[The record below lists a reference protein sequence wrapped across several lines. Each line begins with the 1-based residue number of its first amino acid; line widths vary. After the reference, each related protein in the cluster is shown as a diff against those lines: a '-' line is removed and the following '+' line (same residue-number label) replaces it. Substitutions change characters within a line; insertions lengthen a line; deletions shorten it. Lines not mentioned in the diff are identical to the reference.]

1 LPALACGGDLAA
13 TLGHEPFDCH
23 LRAVIQRY
31 GLMSLFRNVGYG
43 PHHQAIKPTGYD
55 DDADAVIPEAMA
67 QWRATYRALPEPHQ
81 IIAATII
88 WLIAAARTQSG
99 CVAWP
104 SHGRQPTQLRFSAQ
118 PMRWLTGA
126 CLLLFFPAG
135 EVLGD
140 APSHPS
146 EFRISPLGEEFFS
159 LEPELSFV
167 KPTMRNSQCLIQKK
181 TNRISVGGPAPGAT
195 MCATYALNNHHR
207 TPRRLPARLGKIPNA
222 ASPRLA
228 A

>member
-104 SHGRQPTQLRFSAQ
+104 SHGRRPTRLLISAQ
-118 PMRWLTGA
+118 PVRWPTGA
-126 CLLLFFPAG
+126 CLLPFIPAG
-135 EVLGD
+135 EDSAKAVPATLAGIENF
-140 APSHPS
+140 AARSGAFGRLLMARGFAERIVERTTKHKTVGPSRRRRCVRS
-146 EFRISPLGEEFFS
+146 SPHS
-159 LEPELSFV
+159 NFV
-167 KPTMRNSQCLIQKK
+167 D
-181 TNRISVGGPAPGAT
+181 
-195 MCATYALNNHHR
+195 
-207 TPRRLPARLGKIPNA
+207 
-222 ASPRLA
+222 
-228 A
+228 

>member
-1 LPALACGGDLAA
+1 MLTIPPKTHADGSPLDVSRWRLDGRLSNLVAQRFDMDNDEALRFALACGGDLAA

-88 WLIAAARTQSG
+88 WLYRGGPDTVWLRRVA
-99 CVAWP
+99 VAWP
-104 SHGRQPTQLRFSAQ
+104 AADAIAHLRAA
-118 PMRWLTGA
+118 GA
-126 CLLLFFPAG
+126 LADWGLLVALY
-135 EVLGD
+135 
-140 APSHPS
+140 
-146 EFRISPLGEEFFS
+146 
-159 LEPELSFV
+159 
-167 KPTMRNSQCLIQKK
+167 
-181 TNRISVGGPAPGAT
+181 PGW
-195 MCATYALNNHHR
+195 
-207 TPRRLPARLGKIPNA
+207 
-222 ASPRLA
+222 
-228 A
+228 